1 MNRAIMLSREEV
13 LKIARL
19 ARLRL
24 SDKEIE
30 FFQERLGRILGY
42 VEELGK
48 VATKDGGIV
57 RHVPK
62 DAVAFREDR
71 AVPFEDPHELLKNA
85 PATEA
90 DSFLLP
96 QVME

>member
-1 MNRAIMLSREEV
+1 MLSRDEV

-19 ARLRL
+19 AKL
-24 SDKEIE
+24 SLTEKEIE
-30 FFQERLGRILGY
+30 FYQQRLGRILTY
-42 VEELGK
+42 VEELGAL
-48 VATKDGGIV
+48 ATADTSVV
-57 RHVPK
+57 RTIPK

-71 AVPFEDPHELLKNA
+71 PIPFGDVHELLKNA
-85 PATEA
+85 PASEA

>member
-1 MNRAIMLSREEV
+1 MLSREEV

-19 ARLRL
+19 ARLNL
-24 SDKEIE
+24 TDKEIE
-30 FFQERLGRILGY
+30 FYQERLGRILQY
-42 VEELGK
+42 VEELEK
-48 VATKDGGIV
+48 VDTHDVGVV

-71 AVPFEDPHELLKNA
+71 TVPFEDAHDLLKNA
-85 PATEA
+85 PATEG

-96 QVME
+96 QVLD